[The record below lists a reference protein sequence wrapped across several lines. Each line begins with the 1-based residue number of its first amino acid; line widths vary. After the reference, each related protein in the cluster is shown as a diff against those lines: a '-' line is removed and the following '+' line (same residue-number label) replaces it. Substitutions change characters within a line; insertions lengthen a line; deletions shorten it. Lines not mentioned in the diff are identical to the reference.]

1 MAQTPQ
7 LLRARALRYQHL
19 ATKVRREAG
28 SDSRDPIAP
37 RLMELAEKLERDAVR
52 DDEEAR
58 VLLQQQDT
66 AATSCPRLE

>member
-1 MAQTPQ
+1 
-7 LLRARALRYQHL
+7 
-19 ATKVRREAG
+19 
-28 SDSRDPIAP
+28 
-37 RLMELAEKLERDAVR
+37 MELAEKLEQDAVR